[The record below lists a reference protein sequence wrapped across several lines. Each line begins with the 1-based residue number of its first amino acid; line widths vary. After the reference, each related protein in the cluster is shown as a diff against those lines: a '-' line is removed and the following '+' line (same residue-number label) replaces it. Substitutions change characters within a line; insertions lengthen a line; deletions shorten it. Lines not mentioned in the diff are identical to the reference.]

1 MTHNDEHIKE
11 LILKN
16 RPKLSQGSLNTY
28 MASYRKIKKQSGAT
42 IDNPN
47 DIIDNYEAI
56 LEWMKETMT
65 PNIRKSKIACLVIII
80 DDKTNDNEVKKDK
93 ALKEFRKQMAIDGQT
108 VDNKEVSQELT
119 DRQKKNFISQDEVLR
134 IYNELKSQATPLF
147 KLNRLNKHQFNLLQ
161 SYVLLSL
168 YTHIP
173 PRRSTDYTAFKIRNF
188 DTTPQSVDNYMF
200 NFNRSKKKPS
210 SFVFN
215 TYKNANRMGRQIIEI
230 PKSLEKII
238 NEWSKFNK
246 SDYLLV
252 NNLGNPVAPSK
263 ITLWLNQIFGK
274 SISSSMLRHIFL
286 SDKFGGVNLKELQ
299 ETADQMGQSDINTTL
314 KYVQKDADKVIA
326 ENEK

>member
-1 MTHNDEHIKE
+1 MTHSDENIKE
-11 LILKN
+11 IILTN
-16 RPKLSQGSLNTY
+16 RPKLSHGSINTY
-28 MASYRKIKKQSGAT
+28 MASYRKIKSQSDINVDT
-42 IDNPN
+42 PKDIVDNHK
-47 DIIDNYEAI
+47 EL
-56 LEWMKETMT
+56 LEWMRETMT

-80 DDKTNDNEVKKDK
+80 DDKKDGDENK
-93 ALKEFRKQMAIDGQT
+93 DIALKAFRNQMTDDGKT
-108 VDNKEVSQELT
+108 VDDKEINQELSE
-119 DRQKKNFISQDEVLR
+119 RQKKNLISQKEVAD
-134 IYNELKSQATPLF
+134 IYSQLKSQATPLF
-147 KLNRLNKHQFNLLQ
+147 KLSQLNKNQFNLLQ

-168 YTHIP
+168 YVLIA

-188 DTTPQSVDNYMF
+188 DSSPQSVDNYMF

-210 SFVFN
+210 SFIFN

-252 NNLGNPVAPSK
+252 NNSGNPIAPSK
-263 ITLWLNQIFGK
+263 ITYWLNQIFGK
-274 SISSSMLRHIFL
+274 SISTSMLRHIFL
-286 SDKFGGVNLKELQ
+286 SDKFGGINLKEL
-299 ETADQMGQSDINTTL
+299 ESTAEAMGQSDISRTL